1 MFCAST
7 ERSVGST
14 SDGVHGFWESRNKEF
29 RNLYRSCSVM
39 SILHGQCLLS
49 VLRYLT
55 STDGIR
61 KVFDFDKKC
70 CPYEGSV
77 FDN

>member
-1 MFCAST
+1 MGYMDFVT
-7 ERSVGST
+7 
-14 SDGVHGFWESRNKEF
+14 SRNEEF
-29 RNLYRSCSVM
+29 HNLYRSCSVM

-61 KVFDFDKKC
+61 KVFDFDSKC